1 MIMSGKKDAVLHQ
14 VNPYRHPWNPLLRHH
29 FQPHRHA
36 PDQPRRAR
44 IGVED
49 AYPDPRPGDAI
60 SVTYLMNVVTGIA
73 RR

>member
-14 VNPYRHPWNPLLRHH
+14 VNLIDIHGTRFYDITFSHTDT
-29 FQPHRHA
+29 

-60 SVTYLMNVVTGIA
+60 SVAYLMNVVTGIA

>member
-14 VNPYRHPWNPLLRHH
+14 VNLIDIHGTRFYDITFSHTDT
-29 FQPHRHA
+29 

>member
-14 VNPYRHPWNPLLRHH
+14 VNLIDIHGTRFYDITFSHTDT
-29 FQPHRHA
+29 

-49 AYPDPRPGDAI
+49 AYPNPRPGDAI